1 MRDGLEGEIVVVVF
15 IFVLVEDVIFFVEG
29 NERVKERF
37 GCYLVINKVLC
48 DYDVIKFFFFF

>member
-48 DYDVIKFFFFF
+48 DYDVIKI